1 MPQERFE
8 FAISARKL
16 LVGLLVTVVP
26 ISLVALYGINRTGRS
41 AEREIG
47 GHFKTIADSTAE
59 AISDSIHSTVVD
71 VTSIAAN
78 PAVLD
83 VLVAANRSYQGMSD
97 SAISAKMQKGD
108 AIWNKSEGKPLVER
122 VLFNRASREL
132 RRYLQRDPKFLR
144 ITVIDEQGATVA
156 ATHKTL
162 DYFQG
167 DEESWRSTYSEGR
180 GVISIL
186 DIKHDP
192 VTGTDFVGIG
202 VPILEE
208 DSTRTIGAL
217 HAMVDIAGTT
227 PLLERAD
234 IGPSGRVVLVRGD
247 GRIINGP
254 NTTFAANVRS
264 DEYASVL
271 DALSTLQARQ
281 TGYVVAEISNQG
293 ETLIGFADTGL
304 KEDYSNLSWTVL
316 VSQPTGEAFAVI
328 RTPELIII
336 LMAFLGLGAVVVLAV
351 YFSQRVPG
359 ETGKEFD
366 AYTYGP

>member
-1 MPQERFE
+1 M
-8 FAISARKL
+8 
-16 LVGLLVTVVP
+16 
-26 ISLVALYGINRTGRS
+26 
-41 AEREIG
+41 
-47 GHFKTIADSTAE
+47 
-59 AISDSIHSTVVD
+59 
-71 VTSIAAN
+71 
-78 PAVLD
+78 
-83 VLVAANRSYQGMSD
+83 
-97 SAISAKMQKGD
+97 
-108 AIWNKSEGKPLVER
+108 
-122 VLFNRASREL
+122 
-132 RRYLQRDPKFLR
+132 
-144 ITVIDEQGATVA
+144 
-156 ATHKTL
+156 
-162 DYFQG
+162 
-167 DEESWRSTYSEGR
+167 
-180 GVISIL
+180 ISIL